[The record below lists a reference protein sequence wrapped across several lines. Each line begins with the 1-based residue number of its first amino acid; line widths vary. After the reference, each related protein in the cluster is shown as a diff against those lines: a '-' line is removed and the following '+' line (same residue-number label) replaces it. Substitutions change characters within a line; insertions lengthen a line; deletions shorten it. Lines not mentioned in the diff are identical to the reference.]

1 MGTILYS
8 IIICYYHLWYCPMVR
23 SLQTVLVIRV
33 SFSFIAVPL
42 LQQFTPPNIVL
53 NHFMAEVGCVFWHCF
68 PCRQDSTNPARIS
81 LQCRRPRG
89 FLLVAVNIAGS
100 HIYITYKNFQKAEAI
115 LMMSPRT
122 IKSKHY
128 VLRKWSFL
136 MRSSPST
143 YINHHFSRD

>member
-1 MGTILYS
+1 MILPNGQISSDGTCDSCFIQFHRGTS
-8 IIICYYHLWYCPMVR
+8 VA
-23 SLQTVLVIRV
+23 TVYTSEYR
-33 SFSFIAVPL
+33 
-42 LQQFTPPNIVL
+42 
-53 NHFMAEVGCVFWHCF
+53 AEPFHGWGDCVFWHCF

-100 HIYITYKNFQKAEAI
+100 HIYIYITYKNFQKAEAI

-143 YINHHFSRD
+143 YINHHFSRISRAKPVWPVLFL